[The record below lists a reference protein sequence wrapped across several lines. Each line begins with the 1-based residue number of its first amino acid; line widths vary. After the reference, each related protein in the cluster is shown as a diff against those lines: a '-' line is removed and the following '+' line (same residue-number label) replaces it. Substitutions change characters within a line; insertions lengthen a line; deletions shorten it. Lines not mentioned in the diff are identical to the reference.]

1 MKELIYFILCVLQP
15 ICLPAPEI
23 ATYLYGE
30 KTVGHLKALIIG
42 LIGVM
47 IGLTIMYYISF
58 KAAKYIVRK
67 FNLGGKVR
75 KFAEYVRKYQ
85 ILIIGFL
92 FVVPILPDEI
102 ICIGSPLIG
111 INYIVFII
119 IAFISKLISISM
131 VVFSE
136 NISML
141 FKVNQSTIIIIEI
154 VLCLLATIIFNII
167 DKRRKK

>member
-1 MKELIYFILCVLQP
+1 MKELIYFILCILQP
-15 ICLPAPEI
+15 ICLPVPELT
-23 ATYLYGE
+23 TYLYGE

-42 LIGVM
+42 IIGVM
-47 IGLTIMYYISF
+47 IGLTIMYYVSH
-58 KAAKYIVRK
+58 KAARYIIRK
-67 FNLGGKVR
+67 FNLGDKVK

-102 ICIGSPLIG
+102 ICIGSPIIG
-111 INYIVFII
+111 INYLVFII

-136 NISML
+136 NISEI
-141 FKVNQSTIIIIEI
+141 FSVNQSTIIIIEV
-154 VLCLLATIIFNII
+154 VLCILATIIFNII